1 MTMTHSNT
9 KNFTEWVIELRRDLH
24 AHPELSFKEV
34 RTTKR
39 IREILTD
46 LGWEVRMVPNSTG
59 AVGLLRGRGPGPVI
73 ALRADIDA
81 LPITELNQV
90 PYRSKTKGIM
100 HACGHDANTAIMLGV
115 ARKIVDTGLMS
126 RVRGAVKLIFQPAE
140 ERLGG
145 AKALIE
151 NGVLEDPSV
160 DLIVAGHMSPDLSVG
175 HAGVFKRVG
184 YASSDHFAL
193 DIQGQGGHGARP
205 EECIDPVVA
214 GAHFVTQLQTIVSR
228 NIKPAESAVVTVGRF
243 CAGEAANVI
252 PETACLEGSI
262 RALTQGVR
270 STVLRRIEELAAALQ
285 PAFGVTS
292 KFTLHPGVPV
302 LLNDPSVA
310 ALLLSASRTVL
321 GPKNASYLP
330 PIMASEDFAFFTEQR
345 PGAIMRLGCSNPD
358 KGITFKLHSPRFNI
372 DEDVLEIGANIFFD
386 AVSRVL
392 AAKPARALKR
402 KLR

>member
-1 MTMTHSNT
+1 MTQA
-9 KNFTEWVIELRRDLH
+9 KQKDFLEWIRKVRRELH

-46 LGWEVRMVPNSTG
+46 LGWEARLVPGSTG
-59 AVGLLRGRGPGPVI
+59 VVGLLHGREPGPVI

-115 ARKIVDTGLMS
+115 AKKIVDTGLMS

-145 AKALIE
+145 AKTLIDK
-151 NGVLEDPSV
+151 GVLEDPPV
-160 DLIVAGHMSPDLSVG
+160 DLILAGHMSPDLPVG
-175 HAGVFKRVG
+175 QAGVFKKMG

-193 DIQGQGGHGARP
+193 DIQGRGGHGARP

-228 NIKPAESAVVTVGRF
+228 NIKPTESAVVTVGRF
-243 CAGEAANVI
+243 SAGEAANVI

-262 RALTQGVR
+262 RALTQDVR
-270 STVLRRIEELAAALQ
+270 STVIRRLEELAASLQ
-285 PAFGVTS
+285 PAFGVTPQ
-292 KFTLHPGVPV
+292 FTLYPGVPV
-302 LLNDPSVA
+302 LLNDPKVA
-310 ALLLSASRTVL
+310 ALLLSASQSVL
-321 GPKNASYLP
+321 GPENASYLP

-345 PGAIMRLGCSNPD
+345 SGAIMRLGCSNPE
-358 KGITFKLHSPRFNI
+358 KGITHKLHSPRFDI
-372 DEDVLEIGANIFFD
+372 DEDVLEIGTSIFFE
-386 AVSRVL
+386 AVSRCL
-392 AAKPARALKR
+392 KTQPARSPQR
-402 KLR
+402 RLR